1 MAKTARG
8 AVRIMRAMHVLFPV
22 LIRALIFGIA
32 IVALSYKAYDLA
44 NVTIRH
50 MSSY

>member
-8 AVRIMRAMHVLFPV
+8 AVRIMRATVFISPMLF
-22 LIRALIFGIA
+22 LALIFGIA

-44 NVTIRH
+44 NV
-50 MSSY
+50 